1 MSDSG
6 ILDQLGGPQEAPPK
20 WTALAV
26 LKTIGGLQTQRSP
39 FMPLDVRAS
48 QRFYGGKP
56 DALIGGSNCEI
67 SNKLILQRRPGVI
80 PYGTVAIPPP
90 IQFYEWQSVAPPNLS
105 LVIDTAP
112 ALYNYSPTAAG
123 IYFNKSPLSGQ
134 TNVFDLVNTLYAGD
148 GVDLYK
154 IVGQNLLTQSNS
166 FFASPWAEVD
176 ATFTTGQ
183 TDPFG
188 GTAATQIAFST
199 TGTAAKVTQVVTPNY
214 SPVASNTFTLSLYMK
229 AASANTVSLRI
240 EDQSGNTIVDT
251 PQVLTNSFARYQVT
265 GTALS
270 SATSL
275 KIYIYN
281 PTTTNNIIVYNSQLE
296 IGGPATPT
304 VITTTKPL
312 GVFLWGIQAPTTAP
326 SFTLQ
331 APSASNTWQPDIV
344 YSESLARTLTSV
356 AANGV
361 YTGTIVNGG
370 SNGLAGRY
378 FKITGFTNAAN
389 NSVAPG
395 FLCTASS
402 LTTLT
407 LNNPSSVAETHVG
420 QAFVLSSI
428 VDSNGNQE
436 VAYVGGVSGGA
447 QPVWNTV
454 VGGST
459 PDGAQTL
466 IVQSNSS
473 DFGTNT
479 GTIAF
484 PVNVTASNTIVIF
497 VAARSPGTLSV
508 SDSQTDT
515 LTSAGTP
522 PQVNTTKL
530 YMYYCL
536 AAAGGATTVTFS
548 GGGSENTWIGIVELA
563 AQTATDGY
571 ASNSVI
577 NSNSTLFTTGSVT
590 TTNAQDILI
599 TFASFATR
607 ASGQEIGVIP
617 AGFQGIES
625 LPATAIT
632 SGGTI
637 NIGTAFEALTTT
649 GTTNPLWSI
658 TNIAKGNNINIG
670 ITAAFKSSI
679 STLVWTNAGTNLTTG
694 LSPLTGYSYYYSFV
708 NTYTGHRSNVSPLT
722 ASTGAFIGD
731 KIIVTGAGMQIT
743 PSGSAAQDPQV
754 DAIEVYRNT
763 DGGGFWYQVPPSLM
777 ASTSGIITVNG
788 VEYLANPG
796 TTTVPGTWFFTDSIP
811 DLQLN
816 TQIYA
821 PIGFLN
827 SPPPAGMNNLEFFA
841 GRLWGAVNNFLYYN
855 TSTDNATLLN
865 VLQNGVPPES
875 WEPTN
880 YIPFPSPIIRTLAM
894 GAGLVVFTT
903 TDIWVVVGQNLT
915 NFTPIKILVGHG
927 IRSYNAVTIDGSTAY
942 VYTSDGEFL
951 LMNPS
956 GASVEVGFPIGDV
969 IEETF
974 VPGSTYLARHVAGSR
989 DNAVYIANGSTG
1001 WYRMNPNQLGAS
1013 MSGEQ
1018 AAVWSPFAT
1027 ITGGVGAIASI
1038 ETSPGI
1044 KKLLVGQ
1051 TSTGVVL
1058 CRSISTFTDNG
1069 TQFTWNATVG
1079 SVVLTTPG
1087 KVAEVESITTEMIAA
1102 DSTQVGVGI
1111 LMDEI
1116 AGSFENL
1123 PLSVPDPPQL
1133 AASVSVLSQRFYLS
1147 QGTVPP
1153 ICRHMQVNI
1162 SGGLASTQDEFLAL
1176 TIRGA
1181 LVPEQNAG

>member
-731 KIIVTGAGMQIT
+731 KIIVKVRECKLHQ
-743 PSGSAAQDPQV
+743 
-754 DAIEVYRNT
+754 
-763 DGGGFWYQVPPSLM
+763 
-777 ASTSGIITVNG
+777 
-788 VEYLANPG
+788 
-796 TTTVPGTWFFTDSIP
+796 
-811 DLQLN
+811 
-816 TQIYA
+816 
-821 PIGFLN
+821 
-827 SPPPAGMNNLEFFA
+827 
-841 GRLWGAVNNFLYYN
+841 
-855 TSTDNATLLN
+855 
-865 VLQNGVPPES
+865 
-875 WEPTN
+875 
-880 YIPFPSPIIRTLAM
+880 
-894 GAGLVVFTT
+894 
-903 TDIWVVVGQNLT
+903 VVV
-915 NFTPIKILVGHG
+915 
-927 IRSYNAVTIDGSTAY
+927 
-942 VYTSDGEFL
+942 
-951 LMNPS
+951 
-956 GASVEVGFPIGDV
+956 
-969 IEETF
+969 
-974 VPGSTYLARHVAGSR
+974 
-989 DNAVYIANGSTG
+989 
-1001 WYRMNPNQLGAS
+1001 
-1013 MSGEQ
+1013 
-1018 AAVWSPFAT
+1018 
-1027 ITGGVGAIASI
+1027 
-1038 ETSPGI
+1038 
-1044 KKLLVGQ
+1044 
-1051 TSTGVVL
+1051 
-1058 CRSISTFTDNG
+1058 
-1069 TQFTWNATVG
+1069 
-1079 SVVLTTPG
+1079 
-1087 KVAEVESITTEMIAA
+1087 
-1102 DSTQVGVGI
+1102 
-1111 LMDEI
+1111 
-1116 AGSFENL
+1116 L
-1123 PLSVPDPPQL
+1123 PKT
-1133 AASVSVLSQRFYLS
+1133 RK
-1147 QGTVPP
+1147 
-1153 ICRHMQVNI
+1153 
-1162 SGGLASTQDEFLAL
+1162 
-1176 TIRGA
+1176 
-1181 LVPEQNAG
+1181 